1 METTFQTSF
10 IPKQPVTEQKQSRVS
25 SSVNILL
32 FLSVIIFI
40 VSVIAAGLVYF
51 YKTTLEKSVAA
62 SEEELNRAKDAFD
75 GNFITDL
82 QTADKR
88 LRAAG
93 EVLGNHI
100 ILSPIF
106 EILQNA
112 TLKTVRFT
120 KFTHTVVGTGAGARI
135 EVKMTGR
142 AKDYTAIALQSD
154 ALTRSKYI
162 KDPLFSNLT
171 LDDQSNVLFD
181 VVFTVDPH
189 LVLFTDVIA
198 KGDTTNTTSGQ
209 TSQAPV
215 TQPAEQLPASN
226 QGATQ

>member
-10 IPKQPVTEQKQSRVS
+10 IPKQPVTEQKQSRAS

-32 FLSVIIFI
+32 FISIIIFVI
-40 VSVIAAGLVYF
+40 SVIAAGLVYF
-51 YKTTLEKSVAA
+51 YKSTLEKSVAA
-62 SEEELNRAKDAFD
+62 SEEELARAKDAFD

-93 EVLGNHI
+93 DVLGNHI

-106 EILQNA
+106 EILQSS

-135 EVKMTGR
+135 EVKMSGR

-171 LDDQSNVLFD
+171 LDDQSNVLFE

-198 KGDTTNTTSGQ
+198 KGDSATGTSSQ
-209 TSQAPV
+209 TQ
-215 TQPAEQLPASN
+215 TQQQVDQLPASN

>member
-32 FLSVIIFI
+32 FISIVIFVI
-40 VSVIAAGLVYF
+40 SVIAAGLVYF
-51 YKTTLEKSVAA
+51 YKSTLEKSVAT
-62 SEEELNRAKDAFD
+62 SEEELARAKDAFD

-106 EILQNA
+106 EILQSS

-120 KFTHTVVGTGAGARI
+120 KFTHTVVGTGAGARV
-135 EVKMTGR
+135 EVKMSGR
-142 AKDYTAIALQSD
+142 ARDYTAIALQSD

-171 LDDQSNVLFD
+171 LDDQSNVLFE

-189 LVLFTDVIA
+189 LVLFTDVVA
-198 KGDTTNTTSGQ
+198 KGDSAAAVSTQ
-209 TSQAPV
+209 TQQQV
-215 TQPAEQLPASN
+215 EQLPASN